1 MKTTN
6 FFWGIGLLLLAVVL
20 ILNALGIPAPLSEV
34 AGGITLLQVAL
45 GLFLICFAFARLVK
59 GHLAEIFFPL
69 SLVFMLF
76 EKNIATL
83 AGREDPNIINNW
95 LLLGCVVLISIGLS
109 LLFPKRDKDSHF
121 HVLYNDSQG
130 KRGGSSTRYIDCA
143 DFKQS
148 HVENNLGS
156 YTVHFENTEAYRG
169 GGILHIEN
177 NLGAVTVHVPSSWR
191 VDVQIDNSLGSVAMP
206 KPQNTD
212 GPLLVI
218 MGENNLG
225 KISILLT

>member
-6 FFWGIGLLLLAVVL
+6 VFWGIGLVSLAVVL

-34 AGGITLLQVAL
+34 AGGITLLQVVL
-45 GLFLICFAFARLVK
+45 GLFLVFFAVARLVK
-59 GHLAEIFFPL
+59 GRLAEFVFPL

-76 EKNIATL
+76 ERNIATL
-83 AGREDPNIINNW
+83 MGREDPNIINNW

-109 LLFPKRDKDSHF
+109 LLLPKRKD
-121 HVLYNDSQG
+121 NDTTVIGRGDSG
-130 KRGGSSTRYIDCA
+130 SPKGGSSIRYIDCT
-143 DFKQS
+143 DFEKN

-156 YTVHFENTEAYRG
+156 CTIHFENADAYRG

-177 NLGAVTVHVPSSWR
+177 NLGNVTVYVPSAWR
-191 VDVQIDNSLGSVAMP
+191 VDVQIDNSLGSISTP
-206 KPQNTD
+206 SLQNQE

-218 MGENNLG
+218 QGDNNLG
-225 KISILLT
+225 KVSILPA